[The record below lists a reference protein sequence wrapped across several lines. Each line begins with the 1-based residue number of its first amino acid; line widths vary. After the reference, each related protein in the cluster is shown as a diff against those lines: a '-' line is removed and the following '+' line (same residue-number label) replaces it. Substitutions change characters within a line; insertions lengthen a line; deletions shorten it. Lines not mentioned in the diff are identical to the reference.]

1 MAKRTAKAAAHAAAV
16 LMAVM
21 GCAWAV
27 GVAGEPADEADR
39 AARLAEY
46 RRPDAIPFPDDNPY
60 SRAKAELGRALFFDT
75 ALSRDESRACATCH
89 LPSQDWT
96 DDRPRAMRNDD
107 GPMAVRTPTLLD
119 VAWIER
125 SLGWDGRFRDL
136 EGVAYVPITAPA
148 NMDMPEALLNER
160 LNAMPAY
167 VQAFR
172 SAFPEAAAEAKPVT
186 RRRIEQA
193 LATFQRLIVAGPA
206 PFDAWVASD
215 PRAVSPAAKRGFD
228 LFTGKAG
235 CDACHS
241 GHSFTDGSFH
251 DIGTASGDDIGR
263 GRFFPNS
270 TALRYAF
277 KTPTLRNVARRPPYM
292 HDGSV
297 ADLAAVVALYDK
309 GGIERPSRSRD
320 IRPLNLS
327 AGEKADL
334 IAFLETLTDVGA
346 DGPAHRPITEEP
358 PRP

>member
-1 MAKRTAKAAAHAAAV
+1 MAKRAAGAATVFLAI
-16 LMAVM
+16 M

-27 GVAGEPADEADR
+27 GVAGEPDR

-46 RRPDAIPFPDDNPY
+46 RRPDAIPVPETNPY
-60 SRAKAELGRALFFDT
+60 SQAKAELGRALFFDT
-75 ALSRDESRACATCH
+75 ALSRDGSRACATCH

-119 VAWIER
+119 IAWIER

-136 EGVAYVPITAPA
+136 ESVAIVPLSARA
-148 NMDMPEALLNER
+148 NMDMPETLLVER

-167 VQAFR
+167 AQAFR
-172 SAFPEAAAEAKPVT
+172 RAYPDAEGEERPVT
-186 RRRIEQA
+186 RVRIEQA
-193 LATFQRLIVAGPA
+193 LATFQRLIVAAPA
-206 PFDAWVASD
+206 PFDAWVAGE
-215 PRAVSPAAKRGFD
+215 AGALSPAAKRGFD

-241 GHSFTDGSFH
+241 GHSFTDASFH
-251 DIGTASGDDIGR
+251 DIGTATGDDIGR
-263 GRFFPNS
+263 GRFFPTS

-292 HDGSV
+292 HDGSLQ
-297 ADLAAVVALYDK
+297 DLGAVIALYDR
-309 GGIERPSRSRD
+309 GGIDRPSRSRD

-334 IAFLETLTDVGA
+334 IAFLESLTDAGT
-346 DGPAHRPITEEP
+346 DGPAHRPITAEP

>member
-1 MAKRTAKAAAHAAAV
+1 MATRTAKAAVHAAAV
-16 LMAVM
+16 LMGIM

-27 GVAGEPADEADR
+27 GVAGEADR
-39 AARLAEY
+39 TARLAEY
-46 RRPDAIPFPDDNPY
+46 RRPDAIPFPEDNPY

-89 LPSQDWT
+89 LPAQDWT
-96 DDRPRAMRNDD
+96 DDKPRAMRNDD

-136 EGVAYVPITAPA
+136 ESVAIVPLTART
-148 NMDMPEALLNER
+148 NMNMPETLLVER

-167 VQAFR
+167 SEAFR
-172 SAFPEAAAEAKPVT
+172 SAFPEAADEARPVT
-186 RRRIEQA
+186 RLRIEQA

-206 PFDAWVASD
+206 PFDAWVAGETG
-215 PRAVSPAAKRGFD
+215 AVSPAAKRGFD

-292 HDGSV
+292 HDG
-297 ADLAAVVALYDK
+297 AHKDLAEVVELYDK
-309 GGIERPSRSRD
+309 GGIDRPSRSRD

-334 IAFLETLTDVGA
+334 IAFLETLTDAGA